1 MIISH
6 SRKFVFVHIH
16 KTAGESITEALVPH
30 LGRGDLVLGTTP
42 MGKLRN
48 AWSGRRLGLRK
59 HSSAREIRAHLG
71 EDRWRDY
78 FTFGFVRDPVDR
90 LRSLYHY
97 FARMAAQRDSRSW
110 RNLPLMLPGTGVRD
124 PDRWPG
130 MAAFRE
136 TSSFSEFIRHPAF
149 GPGVMGAGSQAAIL
163 GDGAGHVA
171 VDFVG
176 RYERL
181 EADFA
186 EVARRLDLPDVRLGW
201 RNPSRNSAAAA
212 LDDPADTALL
222 AEIYRDDFDT
232 FGYTSPARSA
242 LP

>member
-16 KTAGESITEALVPH
+16 KTAGESITGALVPH

-48 AWSGRRLGLRK
+48 AFASRRIGLRK
-59 HSSAREIRAHLG
+59 HSPAREIRAHLG
-71 EDRWRDY
+71 EARWRDY

-97 FARMAAQRDSRSW
+97 FERMAAQRDSRSW
-110 RNLPLMLPGTGVRD
+110 RNLPLLLPGTGVRD
-124 PDRWPG
+124 PNRWPG
-130 MAAFRE
+130 MAAYRE

-149 GPGVMGAGSQAAIL
+149 GRHLAGAGSQADFFD
-163 GDGAGHVA
+163 DGAGHLA

-186 EVARRLDLPDVRLGW
+186 EVARRLDLPDLRLGW
-201 RNPSRNSAAAA
+201 RNPSRNSAAPAPA
-212 LDDPADTALL
+212 DPADLALL
-222 AEIYRDDFDT
+222 EEIYRKDFDT

-242 LP
+242 RT